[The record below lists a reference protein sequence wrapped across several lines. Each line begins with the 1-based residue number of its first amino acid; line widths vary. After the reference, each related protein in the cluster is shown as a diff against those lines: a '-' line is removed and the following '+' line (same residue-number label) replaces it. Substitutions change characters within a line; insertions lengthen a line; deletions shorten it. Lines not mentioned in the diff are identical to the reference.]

1 MIFAASKPANMYTR
15 EFIKSLGLSY
25 GHFGTLDYF
34 AEGENSIWLYISDEY
49 CENSDCINFVRM
61 ADEIGNGAFYVM
73 KKYRGIEL
81 NLDLWLCNVTLHVL
95 GKFPDKIYLCKS
107 NY

>member
-34 AEGENSIWLYISDEY
+34 AEGENSNRPLMPTKTRP
-49 CENSDCINFVRM
+49 NSDKYNFKTN
-61 ADEIGNGAFYVM
+61 DF
-73 KKYRGIEL
+73 
-81 NLDLWLCNVTLHVL
+81 
-95 GKFPDKIYLCKS
+95 
-107 NY
+107 